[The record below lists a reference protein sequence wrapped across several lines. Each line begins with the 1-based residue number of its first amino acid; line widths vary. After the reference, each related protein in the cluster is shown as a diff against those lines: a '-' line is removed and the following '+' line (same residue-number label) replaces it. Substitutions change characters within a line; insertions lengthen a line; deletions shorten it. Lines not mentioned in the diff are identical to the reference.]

1 MCKMKSIPTRFSKE
15 QIQLIEDLS
24 QRLCISKSEVIRQFV
39 DKDKVIVIDD
49 FDKILSSLAVL
60 TEKVQM
66 GNNISSDNY
75 IIFREAVNKL
85 WQSLSLSMNVQ

>member
-39 DKDKVIVIDD
+39 DKDKVIVIDG
-49 FDKILSSLAVL
+49 FDKILSYLAVL

-66 GNNISSDNY
+66 GNDISSDNY